1 MSAVF
6 PPPPP
11 SEELKV
17 LTVWND
23 SIAFAT
29 PTAIFLFFFFLT
41 LQHHFRNYISFQEL
55 LWDVSADGGV
65 RAERFS
71 PAMML
76 SEGGNVTSVPPAKLT
91 LWKWTLK
98 CSRADLLL

>member
-1 MSAVF
+1 M
-6 PPPPP
+6 
-11 SEELKV
+11 
-17 LTVWND
+17 
-23 SIAFAT
+23 
-29 PTAIFLFFFFLT
+29 TACALPLPQPFFFLFFLPFFFSFFFT

-55 LWDVSADGGV
+55 LWDVSADGGA

-71 PAMML
+71 PATML